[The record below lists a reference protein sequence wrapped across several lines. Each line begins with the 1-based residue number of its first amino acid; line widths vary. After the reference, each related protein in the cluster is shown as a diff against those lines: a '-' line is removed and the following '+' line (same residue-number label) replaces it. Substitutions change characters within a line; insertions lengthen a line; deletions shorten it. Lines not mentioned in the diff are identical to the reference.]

1 MANITKVY
9 LLAAPLEKD
18 YVHTL
23 YFGSAADQ
31 QSYFQSKIKKS
42 YTDFSYQRKDGVI
55 RVPEHIDDLIAA
67 GCNYVMYQNAAYS
80 NRWFYAFI
88 EDMEYINDGR
98 TDVKIRTDC
107 IQTWMF
113 DITVKPSFVERE
125 HAASDEIGE
134 HTVPEGLE
142 LGEYTANLHTKAD
155 YGGDIIEDSVIVVG
169 VTKEPDGSNVE
180 GMFYDGIYSGVRYYG
195 FTNNK
200 IANGELNTFLSNYDK
215 DGIGESVVCMF
226 MAPKQLAKPKDG
238 YVLTGSN
245 LISWTYINYS
255 GEPLEGLENLYK
267 TIGMTMHTI
276 DGYVPRNAK
285 LSTFPFRYLLVAN
298 NAGASVPFK
307 YERFYRIDNGVRTNL
322 PPEFIIEGVLT
333 PGCSVRMVPLHYNG
347 VDRNDDEGINLG
359 KYPILNWTSD
369 VYTNWLTQNGVNI
382 ALNVGTGLSQIG
394 GGALTAA
401 NTAIVA
407 GLAGLAATPA
417 VAVAAGAAVVGGVSK
432 IINTLSQI
440 HQQSFS
446 APQAKGNLNAGD
458 VVTASD
464 QNDFHFYDMTIKAE
478 YAKIIDEFFDM
489 YGYKCNRVKIPE
501 KAHRAAYWYTKTID
515 ANITG
520 NIPQDDLQ
528 VIKDC
533 YNRGITFWRNTT
545 HFKNYSVSNGIIV

>member
-9 LLAAPLEKD
+9 LLAVPLEKD

-31 QSYFQSKIKKS
+31 QSYFQSRIKKS

-55 RVPEHIDDLIAA
+55 RIPEHIDDLIAA

-98 TDVKIRTDC
+98 TDLKIQTDC
-107 IQTWMF
+107 MQTWMF
-113 DITVKPSFVERE
+113 DITVHPSFVERE
-125 HAASDEIGE
+125 HAASDELGE
-134 HTVPEGLE
+134 HTVPEVLE
-142 LGEYTANLHTKAD
+142 LGEYTANLHTKAE
-155 YGGDIIEDSVIVVG
+155 YGGDIIDDSIVVVG
-169 VTKEPDGSNVE
+169 VTKKPDGTNVE
-180 GMFYDGIYSGVRYYG
+180 GGFYDGIYSGVRYYG
-195 FTNNK
+195 FTNGK
-200 IANGELNTFLSNYDK
+200 IANGELEEFISNYDK
-215 DGIGESVVCMF
+215 DGIGESIVCMF
-226 MAPKQLAKPKDG
+226 MAPKKLAKPKDD
-238 YVLTGSN
+238 YVLTASN
-245 LISWTYINYS
+245 LINWKYINYS
-255 GEPLEGLENLYK
+255 DDPVEGLEDLYK
-267 TIGMTMHTI
+267 NIGMTTHTI
-276 DGYVPRNAK
+276 DGYTPRNTK
-285 LSTFPFRYLLVAN
+285 LMTFPFRYLLVSN

-307 YERFYRIDNGVRTNL
+307 YERFYRIDGNVKTFI

-382 ALNVGTGLSQIG
+382 AINVISGVGQ
-394 GGALTAA
+394 
-401 NTAIVA
+401 IVA
-407 GLAGLAATPA
+407 GAALAIGSGGLGAT
-417 VAVAAGAAVVGGVSK
+417 VGGGSIVGGVSQ
-432 IINTLSQI
+432 IASTLGQI
-440 HQQSFS
+440 HQQSFA

-478 YAKIIDEFFDM
+478 YAKIIDEYFDM
-489 YGYKCNRVKIPE
+489 YGYKCHRVKIPE
-501 KAHRAAYWYTKTID
+501 KAHRAAWWYTKTID

-520 NIPQDDLQ
+520 NIPQSDLQ
-528 VIKDC
+528 VIKNC
-533 YNRGITFWRNTT
+533 YNRGITFWRNTAN
-545 HFKNYSVSNGIIV
+545 HKDYSVPNGIV